1 MDFPFLTCRNH
12 PFSLTCSLI
21 IPPLLLYYD
30 HLIFTSSSIWD
41 YMGGSYIYIHNI
53 PMECNDFYIYLFHS
67 LWSSYSPIYGIPN
80 ISQIY
85 PNGHC
90 LNYHLQRPAT
100 FALRPH
106 DVAAAGRGPRPFAR
120 PAACCAWCFWH
131 VRGTKPRCFHRIY
144 SAKREFNEPN
154 GGIIMQIEWD
164 FTWFCQYK

>member
-1 MDFPFLTCRNH
+1 MIILFL
-12 PFSLTCSLI
+12 PAVVSGI
-21 IPPLLLYYD
+21 IWEDHISIYIIYPWNAMISTYIYFIHYD
-30 HLIFTSSSIWD
+30 HHTAPF
-41 YMGGSYIYIHNI
+41 MV
-53 PMECNDFYIYLFHS
+53 
-67 LWSSYSPIYGIPN
+67 
-80 ISQIY
+80 SQIY

-164 FTWFCQYK
+164 FT